1 MSSLFGGS
9 KKTTTTT
16 KLPAAT
22 PEERQL
28 IASQLTLAAE
38 QLKNL
43 DTIGDFTADAFAN
56 VFPQLAQQ
64 INQFL
69 PQQQQISGDTLDFA
83 NQQIGAQSALL
94 DSELQAI
101 LRGPSLTAEQAALI
115 DQGAQASIDA
125 GLSDIGRFRDESL
138 RTLAQETAIGRG
150 LRPEDTPILDVGGR
164 VINESSRQASQLI
177 SGIRAD
183 AARAKLDYPL
193 QAGQFQ
199 AARTQAQQTLGQSTM
214 QLIENLRQQSFANRM
229 GIITTGGNLGLNLA
243 QIGPNASTL
252 QGMQQLRLGSATQ
265 TQKTKG
271 GGFTDFLNAAA
282 SLAGGVGAVMSGG
295 TAAGL
300 WGAAGAAGGAGGA
313 GFTNAAGLGSAT
325 GLGFANVFA

>member
-1 MSSLFGGS
+1 MGSLFGGS

-28 IASQLTLAAE
+28 IAQQLTLAAE

-43 DTIGDFTADAFAN
+43 DTIGDFTADAFTN
-56 VFPQLAQQ
+56 VFPQLVQQ

-83 NQQIGAQSALL
+83 NQQIDAQSALL

-101 LRGPSLTAEQAALI
+101 LRGPSLTAEQSALI

-125 GLSDIGRFRDESL
+125 GLSDISRFRDESL

-243 QIGPNASTL
+243 QIGPNAGTL
-252 QGMQQLRLGSATQ
+252 QGMQALRSQQAT
-265 TQKTKG
+265 TTEKTKG

-282 SLAGGVGAVMSGG
+282 NLAGGVGAVMSGG
-295 TAAGL
+295 AAAGL
-300 WGAAGAAGGAGGA
+300 WGAAGAAGGA

>member
-43 DTIGDFTADAFAN
+43 DTIGDFTADAFNN
-56 VFPQLAQQ
+56 VFPQLVQQ

-69 PQQQQISGDTLDFA
+69 PQQQRISGDTLDFA
-83 NQQIGAQSALL
+83 NQQINAQSALL

-101 LRGPSLTAEQAALI
+101 LRGPSLTAEQSALI

-125 GLSDIGRFRDESL
+125 GLSDISRFRDESL

-164 VINESSRQASQLI
+164 IANESSRQASQLI

-252 QGMQQLRLGSATQ
+252 QGMQALRSQSATT

-295 TAAGL
+295 AAAGL
-300 WGAAGAAGGAGGA
+300 WGAAGAAGGA

>member
-1 MSSLFGGS
+1 MSSLFGGTQ
-9 KKTTTTT
+9 KKTTST

-28 IASQLTLAAE
+28 VAQQLKLAAE

-43 DTIGDFTADAFAN
+43 DTIGDFTADAFTN
-56 VFPQLAQQ
+56 VFPQLVQQ

-83 NQQIGAQSALL
+83 NQQIDAQSALL

-101 LRGPSLTAEQAALI
+101 LRGPSLTAEQSALI

-125 GLSDIGRFRDESL
+125 GLSDISRFRDESL

-229 GIITTGGNLGLNLA
+229 GIITGGGALGINLA
-243 QIGPNASTL
+243 GIGPSPSTL
-252 QGMQQLRLGSATQ
+252 PGLQELRLKQATTTEKSKSSNFTDFLTAAGSLATGVGSVM
-265 TQKTKG
+265 TGWKALGGLGFAAGGG
-271 GGFTDFLNAAA
+271 GGFTSAGGLGLAA
-282 SLAGGVGAVMSGG
+282 SD
-295 TAAGL
+295 
-300 WGAAGAAGGAGGA
+300 W
-313 GFTNAAGLGSAT
+313 
-325 GLGFANVFA
+325 

>member
-1 MSSLFGGS
+1 MGSLFGGS

-28 IASQLTLAAE
+28 IAQQLTLAAE

-43 DTIGDFTADAFAN
+43 DTIGDFTADAFTN
-56 VFPQLAQQ
+56 VFPQLVQQ

-83 NQQIGAQSALL
+83 DQQINAQSALL
-94 DSELQAI
+94 GSELQAI
-101 LRGPSLTAEQAALI
+101 LRGPSLTAEQSALI

-164 VINESSRQASQLI
+164 IANESSRQASQLI

-193 QAGQFQ
+193 AAGQFQ
-199 AARTQAQQTLGQSTM
+199 ASRTQAQQTLGQSTM

-243 QIGPNASTL
+243 QIGPNAGTL
-252 QGMQQLRLGSATQ
+252 QGMQALRSQQATT

-271 GGFTDFLNAAA
+271 GGFTDFLSAAG
-282 SLAGGVGAVMSGG
+282 SLASGVGAVMTGGASLGLTSGLG
-295 TAAGL
+295 F
-300 WGAAGAAGGAGGA
+300 AAGGG
-313 GFTNAAGLGSAT
+313 GFTSAAGLGLT
-325 GLGFANVFA
+325 GF